1 MNSYLAQIISQAPI
15 SRLSLI
21 GLAKNVGKTTTTNH
35 LLETLLT
42 EKHYRADELALT
54 SLGLDGE
61 AVDALTGL
69 PKPRYVP
76 KAGMLI
82 ATTAELLRQAEDEG
96 TRVEWLLRLP
106 GRTALGA
113 VMLARILEP
122 GRVVIAGPTLLRDL
136 RGALDKLHTLGARLG
151 IVDGAINRL
160 GAASPEITDACIVCT
175 GASVGSTAQLVA
187 KRTGDILLRLTTR
200 QTQWDAACK
209 KLDRHVRLLVFS
221 PYDTDGTVT
230 IFSGST
236 EPASEA
242 GWIVSHFTTHDVPVY
257 VLRGALT
264 EELARALL
272 AQLSRQSSFRAG
284 ELFIEDATRIF
295 CHSVV
300 LKRLAERGLD
310 VRVMN
315 PIHILAMTINPY
327 TPEYVCTPQ
336 LLLDTLIEELPPLH
350 APIIDVVS
358 GLFTKGAM

>member
-1 MNSYLAQIISQAPI
+1 MHSYLAQIVSQAAI

-35 LLETLLT
+35 LLETLLA

-76 KAGMLI
+76 KAGLLI
-82 ATTAELLRQAEDEG
+82 ATTAELLRQAENEG
-96 TRVEWLLRLP
+96 ARVEHLLQLP
-106 GRTALGA
+106 GRTALGP
-113 VMLARILEP
+113 VVLARILEP
-122 GRVVIAGPTLLRDL
+122 GRVIIAGPTLLRDL
-136 RGALDKLHTLGARLG
+136 RGALDKLQGLGARLG

-160 GAASPEITDACIVCT
+160 GAAAPGISGACIVCT
-175 GASVGSTAQLVA
+175 GASVGSTTQLVA
-187 KRTGDILLRLTTR
+187 RRTNDVLRRLTTQ
-200 QTQWDAACK
+200 QTQWRAACK
-209 KLDRHVRLLVFS
+209 KHNPDIRLLAFS
-221 PYDTDGTVT
+221 PHDTDGMAT
-230 IFSGST
+230 IFSGSI

-242 GWIVSHFTTHDVPVY
+242 EWIVSHLTTHKAPVY

-272 AQLSRQSSFRAG
+272 TELSTHSAYGVG
-284 ELFIEDATRIF
+284 ELVIEDATKIF

-310 VRVMN
+310 VRVIDSIN
-315 PIHILAMTINPY
+315 ILAITINPY
-327 TPEYVCTPQ
+327 TPEYACTPQ
-336 LLLDTLIEELPPLH
+336 LLVDTLIKELPPLH
-350 APIIDVVS
+350 PPIIDVVS
-358 GLFTKGAM
+358 GLFIKGAM